1 MININ
6 QKETS
11 RLQIRIPIE
20 LKEQLENV
28 VKQNVMGMG
37 NTKSLMVSIALVNL
51 FNQME
56 SSTIDEIYVNSYIPF
71 LNTTNGDDF
80 NG

>member
-56 SSTIDEIYVNSYIPF
+56 SATIDEIYVNSYIPF
-71 LNTTNGDDF
+71 LNTTNGDDL